1 VERVDEALS
10 VVEAFNQRFNAHD
23 VEGALAMMTDDAVF
37 ESTSPA
43 PDGLRYVGQAQIRA
57 VWTGLFTD
65 ASAARFDV
73 EESFTVDDRVVVRW
87 RYDWGDGHVRGVDL
101 FTVRDGKVAA
111 KLSYVKG

>member
-1 VERVDEALS
+1 VERVDEALN
-10 VVEAFNQRFNAHD
+10 VVEAFNERFGAAD
-23 VEGALAMMTDDAVF
+23 VEGALALMTDDAVF

-43 PDGLRYVGQAQIRA
+43 PDGARYVGLAQIRA
-57 VWTGLFTD
+57 VWTALFAD
-65 ASAARFDV
+65 APAARFDV
-73 EESFTVDDRVVVRW
+73 EESFAVAERVVVRW